1 MPKLNAGF
9 DRKEIHQT
17 FIDNGYCQIY
27 IERVFRIM
35 HKRMGGSFVIPP
47 EEPIR
52 KENENI

>member
-35 HKRMGGSFVIPP
+35 HKRMGVALSY
-47 EEPIR
+47 R
-52 KENENI
+52 LRNQ